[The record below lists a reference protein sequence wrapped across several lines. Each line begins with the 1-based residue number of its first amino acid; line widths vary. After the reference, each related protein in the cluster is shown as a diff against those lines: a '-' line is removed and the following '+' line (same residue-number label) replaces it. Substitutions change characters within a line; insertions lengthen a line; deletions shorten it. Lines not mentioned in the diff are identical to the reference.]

1 MPKAIPKILTFL
13 ILIVVLYGA
22 ISSSSF
28 AAGTAA
34 SINGNIISISNT
46 DTITYVNG
54 YYLVGTTW
62 KPYTLSGSPFP
73 GSGVWITNGASA
85 SINISADKSAIG
97 AETYILTFG
106 CNLNAT
112 NDAWVCGDNNNWQI
126 NT

>member
-73 GSGVWITNGASA
+73 GFSMFLSEAIISLASA
-85 SINISADKSAIG
+85 
-97 AETYILTFG
+97 
-106 CNLNAT
+106 
-112 NDAWVCGDNNNWQI
+112 
-126 NT
+126 